1 VDTYEEV
8 PGCPEPVRGT
18 YQALLDASDVL
29 VPEMGAPAA
38 AALFSECN
46 LMIQTG
52 MYKRRVLIVA
62 TKPADG
68 NGEGGVE

>member
-1 VDTYEEV
+1 
-8 PGCPEPVRGT
+8 
-18 YQALLDASDVL
+18 VL
-29 VPEMGAPAA
+29 TQEMGVIAA

-62 TKPADG
+62 TMV
-68 NGEGGVE
+68 N